1 MRFGRK
7 GGLITF
13 LIGLAMLAAGGAVY
27 GHVCERV
34 MKPTD
39 NPTPATAQRDDV
51 DFVPMKKWR
60 NSLIEL
66 LNIAGT
72 GPILGP
78 IQGALFG
85 PIAFVTIPVGCVI
98 AGAFHDYMVGMIS
111 IRNKGVQTP
120 SLVRLFLGKR
130 IYAAYTVF
138 VCLLLLLIGVV
149 FVYTPGDIFVTQILH
164 QESTLANPV
173 LWAVYGVIFAYYVM
187 ASLLPIDKVIGRV
200 YPVLGAILLISAVG
214 VFVGLFANGYKLPEL
229 WDASAAGFPMRS
241 NFVPIFFVTVTCG
254 ILSGFH
260 STQATLVSRTV
271 ANEREGRTT
280 FYNMM
285 IAEGF
290 VAMTWAAGAMGAM
303 MQGLAGAEELWT
315 SPTSVVGIVFFDMLG
330 PIGGLI
336 ALAGVI
342 VLPITSGDTALRGLR
357 CTLGDTLGLDMK
369 RKGNILKLAIPIFAV
384 VFGVLVWSKSDADGF
399 NVLWRYFSWAN
410 ETIAVFALTMIAMY
424 MAKNRMP
431 YVMALVPGAFYL
443 FVVTSYILNAHIGLN
458 LSWGIAYALAGA
470 SACAY
475 VVLLVCAARRNRHV
489 GCEGDVSC
497 PSDALEV

>member
-1 MRFGRK
+1 MV
-7 GGLITF
+7 TF
-13 LIGLAMLAAGGAVY
+13 LIGLVVLAVGGFAY
-27 GHVCERV
+27 GRVCERV

-39 NPTPATAQRDDV
+39 DETPATARRDGV

-85 PIAFVTIPVGCVI
+85 PVAFVTIPVGCVI

-111 IRNKGVQTP
+111 IRNGGAQTP
-120 SLVRLFLGKR
+120 DLVKLFLGR
-130 IYAAYTVF
+130 RFYVAYAAF

-164 QESTLANPV
+164 QDSSLSNPV
-173 LWAVYGVIFAYYVM
+173 LWAVYGAIFAYYVA

-200 YPVLGAILLISAVG
+200 YPVFGAVLLLSAVG
-214 VFVGLFANGYKLPEL
+214 VFGGLFANGYELPEL
-229 WDASAAGFPMRS
+229 WDAAAAGFPMRE

-271 ANEREGRTT
+271 AGEREGRTT
-280 FYNMM
+280 FYDMM

-290 VAMTWAAGAMGAM
+290 IAMTWAAGAMGAM
-303 MQGLAGAEELWT
+303 AQGLADADALWNA
-315 SPTSVVGIVFFDMLG
+315 PTGVVGTVAYDMLG
-330 PIGGLI
+330 PVGGII
-336 ALAGVI
+336 ALVGIIA
-342 VLPITSGDTALRGLR
+342 LPITSGDTALRGLR
-357 CTLGDTLGLDMK
+357 LTLGDAIGIDMT
-369 RKGNILKLAIPIFAV
+369 RRANVLKLALPIFAT
-384 VFGVLVWSKSDADGF
+384 VFALLVWAKSDTQGF

-424 MAKNRMP
+424 MARNRMP
-431 YVMALVPGAFYL
+431 YAMALVPGAFYL
-443 FVVTSYILNAHIGLN
+443 FVVVSYIMSAHIGFN
-458 LSWGIAYALAGA
+458 LPWAAAYAVAGA
-470 SACAY
+470 CALAY
-475 VVLLVCAARRNRHV
+475 AVMLVRAARAV
-489 GCEGDVSC
+489 GRG
-497 PSDALEV
+497 

>member
-1 MRFGRK
+1 MRFEGK
-7 GGLITF
+7 LGLVTF
-13 LIGLAMLAAGGAVY
+13 LIGLAVLAAGGVIY
-27 GHVCERV
+27 GRVCERV

-39 NPTPATAQRDDV
+39 DPTPATTLRDGV

-60 NSLIEL
+60 NGLIEL

-111 IRNKGVQTP
+111 IRNKGGQTP
-120 SLVRLFLGKR
+120 DLVRLFLGKR
-130 IYAAYTVF
+130 FYVAYTIF

-173 LWAVYGVIFAYYVM
+173 LWIVYGAIFAYYVM

-200 YPVLGAILLISAVG
+200 YPVLGAILLMSAMG
-214 VFVGLFANGYKLPEL
+214 VFVRLFANGYKLPEL
-229 WDASAAGFPMRS
+229 WDAGAAGFPMSS
-241 NFVPIFFVTVTCG
+241 NFMPIFFVTVTCG

-271 ANEREGRTT
+271 VNEHEGRMT
-280 FYNMM
+280 FYDMM

-303 MQGLAGAEELWT
+303 AQGLVDADALWA
-315 SPTSVVGIVFFDMLG
+315 SPTSVVGVVSFDMLG

-357 CTLGDTLGLDMK
+357 CTLGDALHLDMK
-369 RKGNILKLAIPIFAV
+369 RRRNILRLAIPIFAV
-384 VFGVLVWSKSDADGF
+384 VFCLLIWAKSDADGF

-424 MAKNRMP
+424 MARNRMP

-443 FVVTSYILNAHIGLN
+443 FVVASYILNARIGFN
-458 LSWGIAYALAGA
+458 LPWSAAYILAGVVTCAYAAQ
-470 SACAY
+470 
-475 VVLLVCAARRNRHV
+475 LVRAARRSKR
-489 GCEGDVSC
+489 DFMST
-497 PSDALEV
+497 